1 MVMKFRKNF
10 LSPGMIRKKI
20 DLTSLPTY
28 VFSFTTSHFSR
39 LKLERIEFDSNY
51 GKCPINL

>member
-1 MVMKFRKNF
+1 M
-10 LSPGMIRKKI
+10 

-28 VFSFTTSHFSR
+28 VFSFTASHFSR

-51 GKCPINL
+51 GKCPINLKIYKHDLFKTT